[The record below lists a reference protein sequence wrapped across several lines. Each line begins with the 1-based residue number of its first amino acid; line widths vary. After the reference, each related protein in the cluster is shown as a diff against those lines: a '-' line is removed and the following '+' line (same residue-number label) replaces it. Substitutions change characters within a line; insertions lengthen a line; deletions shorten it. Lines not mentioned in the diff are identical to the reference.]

1 MPSCVVAKGS
11 RRACITSGRKI
22 FLEARKNALTRIV
35 IEAVE
40 QLGQLLICGA
50 VFALLF
56 FFDETKA
63 AKRDAYMVDGV
74 SVELYAMCLR
84 EQVR

>member
-1 MPSCVVAKGS
+1 M
-11 RRACITSGRKI
+11 
-22 FLEARKNALTRIV
+22 EARKNALTRFV
-35 IEAVE
+35 VEAVE
-40 QLGQLLICGA
+40 PPGQLLICGA